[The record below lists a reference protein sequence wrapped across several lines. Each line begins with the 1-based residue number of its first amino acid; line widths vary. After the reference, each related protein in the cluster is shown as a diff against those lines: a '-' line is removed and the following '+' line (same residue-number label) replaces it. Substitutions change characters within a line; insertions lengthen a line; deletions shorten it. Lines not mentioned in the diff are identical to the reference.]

1 MLSFRGATGRSPVG
15 PQFQAPPPAALAQ
28 PFFPRAPTQ
37 MVPQQQGGGP
47 AAIYPPQFGYWYPP
61 DFQYQQALANPQVL
75 QNYLAQMYGMTSPA
89 PPPFNQYMGYMP
101 SPAPPTPSAVFPP
114 APAPQVAAQALVH
127 HPTPPQIQGP
137 FLPVPSLPQN
147 FRLQLPPHAVSILP
161 PSTAGLFF
169 RARHNSTFVLQL
181 VQEKKFRITYGL
193 LVLKLW
199 QICSHLLR
207 PPPRL
212 GRQAQAVL
220 RLRAPDGGQPA
231 LQSIGFN
238 TP

>member
-1 MLSFRGATGRSPVG
+1 MMLSFRGATGRSPVG
-15 PQFQAPPPAALAQ
+15 PQFQAPPPAAQAQ

-37 MVPQQQGGGP
+37 MVPQQQGGAP

-61 DFQYQQALANPQVL
+61 DFQYQQQALANPQVL
-75 QNYLAQMYGMTSPA
+75 QNYLAQMYGLTSPA
-89 PPPFNQYMGYMP
+89 PPPFHQYMGYMP

-169 RARHNSTFVLQL
+169 RARHNSTFALQL
-181 VQEKKFRITYGL
+181 V
-193 LVLKLW
+193 

-207 PPPRL
+207 PPLRL

-220 RLRAPDGGQPA
+220 LLRAPDGGQTA